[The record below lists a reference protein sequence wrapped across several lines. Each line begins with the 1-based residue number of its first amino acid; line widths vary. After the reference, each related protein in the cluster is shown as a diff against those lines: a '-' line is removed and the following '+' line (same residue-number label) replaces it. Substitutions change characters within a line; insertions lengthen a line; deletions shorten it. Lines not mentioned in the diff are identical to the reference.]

1 MQLVLSLLQQ
11 MSVSL
16 VIAYLFSKSPLL
28 RPLANYSVRLPHKVL
43 IYVIFSCFCILGTYV
58 GLDIDDAIANTRAV
72 GAVLGGLLGGP
83 LVGFLVGLTGG
94 LHRYTLGGFT
104 DLACAIS
111 TTCEGL
117 LGGLVHWRL
126 MRANRVDALFKPRI
140 AFFTTLYAEILQMV
154 IILLVATPFEQALQL
169 VRTIATP
176 MILANSCGAALF
188 ISMIRDQQR
197 MYEKFSR
204 VFSAKALTIANRTVG
219 IMTQGFTRDASQ
231 KIAHIVQEETGVG
244 AVAITDTDKI
254 LAFIGIGEEHHK
266 PGTPITSTITLQA
279 IAQNKV
285 LFADGNRQP
294 YRCSISPSCQL
305 GSVLVIPLQGDK
317 GVIGTIKLYEPK
329 KRLFLKINHTLG
341 EGIANLLSQ
350 QLLSGRLEQQQRLL
364 VQSELKLIQAQ
375 INPHFLFNT
384 LNTISAITR
393 RDPERARQLLLHLSR
408 FFRKNLKRQSDLA
421 TLQEEQEHC
430 QSYLEIELARFGERL
445 TVQNE
450 IPLQLA
456 QLQLPSFT
464 LQPLIENAIKHG
476 ISTLLEQGRI
486 RLYAEET
493 PELVR
498 LCVEDNAGAWQG
510 DLTGGDGLGMNIV
523 DRRLKSAFGDRFGLD
538 VQSEP
543 EQWTRV
549 SFSIPKAPRPL
560 PRRQHDPHPDRR

>member
-28 RPLANYSVRLPHKVL
+28 RPLANYSLRLPHKIL
-43 IYVIFSCFCILGTYV
+43 IYFIFSAFCILGTYV
-58 GLDIDDAIANTRAV
+58 GLDIDDAIANIRAV

-83 LVGFLVGLTGG
+83 LVGFLVGVTGG

-111 TTCEGL
+111 TTSEGL
-117 LGGLVHWRL
+117 LGGIVHWRL
-126 MRANRVDALFKPRI
+126 MRAGKVDALFEPHT
-140 AFFTTLYAEILQMV
+140 AFFTTLYAEVMQMV
-154 IILLVATPFEQALQL
+154 IILLVATPFDKSLLL
-169 VRTIATP
+169 VRTLAIP
-176 MILANSCGAALF
+176 MILANACGAALF

-219 IMTQGFTRDASQ
+219 IMSQGFTPQASS
-231 KIAHIVQEETGVG
+231 KIAHIIQEETRVG

-254 LAFIGIGEEHHK
+254 LAFIGIGEDHHL
-266 PGTPITSTITLQA
+266 PGTPIASAITMKA
-279 IAQNKV
+279 IRQNKV
-285 LFADGNRQP
+285 LFVDGNSQP
-294 YRCSISPSCQL
+294 YRCRLSSICQL

-350 QLLSGRLEQQQRLL
+350 QLLAGRLEQQQRLL

-393 RDPERARQLLLHLSR
+393 RDPGKARDLLLHLSL
-408 FFRKNLKRQSDLA
+408 FFRKNLKRQNGLA

-430 QSYLEIELARFGERL
+430 QSYLEIELARFGDRL
-445 TVQNE
+445 TVLNE
-450 IPLQLA
+450 IPRHLA
-456 QLQLPSFT
+456 SLRLPSFT

-476 ISTLLEQGRI
+476 ISTLLERGHI
-486 RLYAEET
+486 RLYTEEHLASVT
-493 PELVR
+493 IH
-498 LCVEDNAGAWQG
+498 VEDNAGAWQARPA
-510 DLTGGDGLGMNIV
+510 GDGLGMTIV
-523 DRRLKSAFGDRFGLD
+523 DRRLKSAFGEHYG
-538 VQSEP
+538 VTINCEP
-543 EQWTRV
+543 ERWTRV
-549 SFSIPKAPRPL
+549 SFTIPKEQP
-560 PRRQHDPHPDRR
+560 

>member
-126 MRANRVDALFKPRI
+126 MRAGRVNDLFAPRV
-140 AFFTTLYAEILQMV
+140 AFFTTFVAEIMQMV
-154 IILLVATPFEQALQL
+154 IILLVATPFDKSLLL

-219 IMTQGFTRDASQ
+219 IMSQGFTPEASG

-254 LAFIGIGEEHHK
+254 LAFIGTGEDHHK
-266 PGTPITSTITLQA
+266 PGTPITSAITLQA

-285 LFADGNRQP
+285 LFADGNSQP
-294 YRCSISPSCQL
+294 YRCSISPQCQL
-305 GSVLVIPLQGDK
+305 GSVLVIPLQGDE

-350 QLLSGRLEQQQRLL
+350 QLLAGRLEQQQRLL
-364 VQSELKLIQAQ
+364 VQSELKLVQAQ

-393 RDPERARQLLLHLSR
+393 RDPGRARELLLHLSR
-408 FFRKNLKRQSDLA
+408 FFRNNLKRQSGLT
-421 TLQEEQEHC
+421 TLREEQEHC
-430 QSYLEIELARFGERL
+430 LSYLEIEQARFGERL
-445 TVQNE
+445 TVINE
-450 IPLQLA
+450 IPPHLA
-456 QLQLPSFT
+456 EVQLPSFT

-476 ISTLLEQGRI
+476 ICSLLGEGRL
-486 RLYAEET
+486 RLFARET
-493 PELVR
+493 PEAITLS
-498 LCVEDNAGAWQG
+498 VEDNAGAWQPSG
-510 DLTGGDGLGMNIV
+510 QGDGLGMSLV
-523 DRRLKSAFGDRFGLD
+523 DKRLKSAFGERYGID
-538 VQSEP
+538 VQWEP

-549 SFSIPKAPRPL
+549 SLTL
-560 PRRQHDPHPDRR
+560 PRQPRTTAKEMT

>member
-28 RPLANYSVRLPHKVL
+28 RPLANYSVRLPHKIL
-43 IYVIFSCFCILGTYV
+43 IYIIFSSFCILGTYV

-126 MRANRVDALFKPRI
+126 MRTNRVDALFNPRI

-154 IILLVATPFEQALQL
+154 IILLVATPFDKSLLL

-204 VFSAKALTIANRTVG
+204 VFSAKALNIANRTVG
-219 IMTQGFTRDASQ
+219 IMSQGFTPEASN
-231 KIAHIVQEETGVG
+231 KIARIIQEETGVG
-244 AVAITDTDKI
+244 AVAITDTEQI
-254 LAFIGIGEEHHK
+254 LAFIGTGEDHHL
-266 PGTPITSTITLQA
+266 PGTPIASAITMQA

-285 LFADGNRQP
+285 LFADGNSQP
-294 YRCSISPSCQL
+294 YRCSLSSACQL

-350 QLLSGRLEQQQRLL
+350 QLLAGRLEQHQRLL

-393 RDPERARQLLLHLSR
+393 RDPDKARDLLLHLSL
-408 FFRKNLKRQSDLA
+408 FFRKNLKRQSGLA

-430 QSYLEIELARFGERL
+430 QSYLEIELARFGDRL
-445 TVQNE
+445 TVINE
-450 IPLQLA
+450 IPPHLA
-456 QLQLPSFT
+456 TLRLPSFT

-486 RLYAEET
+486 RLWTDEHPT
-493 PELVR
+493 SVTIH
-498 LCVEDNAGAWQG
+498 VEDNAGTWQAHPA
-510 DLTGGDGLGMNIV
+510 GDGLGMTIV
-523 DRRLKSAFGDRFGLD
+523 DRRLKSAFGERYG
-538 VQSEP
+538 VTIACEP

-549 SFSIPKAPRPL
+549 SFTIPKEQP
-560 PRRQHDPHPDRR
+560 

>member
-126 MRANRVDALFKPRI
+126 MRAGRVNDLFAPRV
-140 AFFTTLYAEILQMV
+140 AFFTTFVAEIMQMV
-154 IILLVATPFEQALQL
+154 IILLVATPFDKSLLL

-219 IMTQGFTRDASQ
+219 IMSQGFTPEASG

-254 LAFIGIGEEHHK
+254 LAFIGTGEDHHK
-266 PGTPITSTITLQA
+266 PGTPITSAITLQA

-285 LFADGNRQP
+285 LFADGNSQP
-294 YRCSISPSCQL
+294 YRCSISPQCQL
-305 GSVLVIPLQGDK
+305 GSVLVIPLQGDE

-350 QLLSGRLEQQQRLL
+350 QLLAGRLEQQQRLL
-364 VQSELKLIQAQ
+364 VQSELKLVQAQ

-393 RDPERARQLLLHLSR
+393 RDPGRARELLLHLSR
-408 FFRKNLKRQSDLA
+408 FFRNNLKRQSGLT
-421 TLQEEQEHC
+421 TLREEQEHC
-430 QSYLEIELARFGERL
+430 LSYLEIEQARFGERL
-445 TVQNE
+445 TVINE
-450 IPLQLA
+450 IPPHLA
-456 QLQLPSFT
+456 EVQLPSFT

-476 ISTLLEQGRI
+476 ICSLLGEGRL
-486 RLYAEET
+486 RLFARET
-493 PELVR
+493 PEAIT
-498 LCVEDNAGAWQG
+498 LCVEDNAGAWQPSG
-510 DLTGGDGLGMNIV
+510 QGDGLGMSLV
-523 DRRLKSAFGDRFGLD
+523 DKRLKSAFGERYGIA
-538 VQSEP
+538 VQWEP

-549 SFSIPKAPRPL
+549 SLTL
-560 PRRQHDPHPDRR
+560 PRQPRTTAKEMT

>member
-83 LVGFLVGLTGG
+83 LVGCLVGLTGG

-126 MRANRVDALFKPRI
+126 MRAGRVNDLFAPRV
-140 AFFTTLYAEILQMV
+140 AFFTTFVAEIMQMV
-154 IILLVATPFEQALQL
+154 IILLVATPFDKSLLL

-219 IMTQGFTRDASQ
+219 IMSQGFTPEASG

-254 LAFIGIGEEHHK
+254 LAFIGTGEDHHK
-266 PGTPITSTITLQA
+266 PGTPITSAITLQA

-285 LFADGNRQP
+285 LFADGNSQP
-294 YRCSISPSCQL
+294 YRCSISPQCQL
-305 GSVLVIPLQGDK
+305 GSVLVIPLQGDE

-350 QLLSGRLEQQQRLL
+350 QLLAGRLEQQQRLL
-364 VQSELKLIQAQ
+364 VQSELKLAQAQ

-393 RDPERARQLLLHLSR
+393 RDPGRARELLLHLSR
-408 FFRKNLKRQSDLA
+408 FFRNNLKRQSGLT
-421 TLQEEQEHC
+421 TLREEQEHC
-430 QSYLEIELARFGERL
+430 LSYLEIEQARFGERL
-445 TVQNE
+445 TVINE
-450 IPLQLA
+450 IPPHLA
-456 QLQLPSFT
+456 EVQLPSFT

-476 ISTLLEQGRI
+476 ICSLLGEGRL
-486 RLYAEET
+486 RLFARET
-493 PELVR
+493 PEAIT
-498 LCVEDNAGAWQG
+498 LCVEDNAGAWQPSG
-510 DLTGGDGLGMNIV
+510 QGDGLGMSLV
-523 DRRLKSAFGDRFGLD
+523 DKRLKSAFGERYGID
-538 VQSEP
+538 VQWEP

-549 SFSIPKAPRPL
+549 SLTL
-560 PRRQHDPHPDRR
+560 PRQPRTTAKEMT

>member
-28 RPLANYSVRLPHKVL
+28 RPLANYSVRVPHKVL
-43 IYVIFSCFCILGTYV
+43 IYIIFSSFCILGTYV

-117 LGGLVHWRL
+117 LGGIVHWRL
-126 MRANRVDALFKPRI
+126 MRAGKMDSLFEPRI

-154 IILLVATPFEQALQL
+154 IILLVATPFDKSLLL

-188 ISMIRDQQR
+188 ISMIRDQQQ

-204 VFSAKALTIANRTVG
+204 VFSAKALNIANRTVG
-219 IMTQGFTRDASQ
+219 IMSQGFTPEASN
-231 KIAHIVQEETGVG
+231 KIARIIQEETGVG

-254 LAFIGIGEEHHK
+254 LAFIGTGEDHHL
-266 PGTPITSTITLQA
+266 PGTPITSAITMRA
-279 IAQNKV
+279 IERNKV
-285 LFADGNRQP
+285 LFADGNAQP
-294 YRCSISPSCQL
+294 YRCSLSPQCQL

-350 QLLSGRLEQQQRLL
+350 QLLAGRLEQQQRLL

-393 RDPERARQLLLHLSR
+393 QDPGKARDLLLHLSR
-408 FFRKNLKRQSDLA
+408 FFRKNLKRQSGLT

-430 QSYLEIELARFGERL
+430 RSYLEIEMARFGDRL
-445 TVQNE
+445 TVQND
-450 IPLQLA
+450 IPAHLA
-456 QLQLPSFT
+456 TLQLPSFT

-476 ISTLLEQGRI
+476 ISTLLDKGCLH
-486 RLYAEET
+486 LYTEET
-493 PELVR
+493 QETVTIH
-498 LCVEDNAGAWQG
+498 VEDNAGAWQPRPA
-510 DLTGGDGLGMNIV
+510 GDGLGMTIV
-523 DRRLKSAFGDRFGLD
+523 DRRLKSAFGERYG
-538 VQSEP
+538 VTVSCEP

-549 SFSIPKAPRPL
+549 SVTLPKEQP
-560 PRRQHDPHPDRR
+560 

>member
-126 MRANRVDALFKPRI
+126 MRAGRVNDLFAPRV
-140 AFFTTLYAEILQMV
+140 AFFTTFVAEIMQMV
-154 IILLVATPFEQALQL
+154 IILLVATPFDKSLLL

-219 IMTQGFTRDASQ
+219 IMTQGFTPEASR

-254 LAFIGIGEEHHK
+254 LAFIGTGEDHHK
-266 PGTPITSTITLQA
+266 PGTPITSAITLQA

-285 LFADGNRQP
+285 LFADGNSQP
-294 YRCSISPSCQL
+294 YRCSISPQCQL
-305 GSVLVIPLQGDK
+305 GSVLVIPLQGDE

-350 QLLSGRLEQQQRLL
+350 QLLAGRLEQQQRLL
-364 VQSELKLIQAQ
+364 VQSELKLVQAQ

-393 RDPERARQLLLHLSR
+393 RDPGRARELLLHLSR
-408 FFRKNLKRQSDLA
+408 FFRNNLKRQSGLT
-421 TLQEEQEHC
+421 TLREEQEHC
-430 QSYLEIELARFGERL
+430 LSYLEIEQARFGERL
-445 TVQNE
+445 TVINE
-450 IPLQLA
+450 IPPHLA
-456 QLQLPSFT
+456 EVQLPSFT

-476 ISTLLEQGRI
+476 ICSLLGEGRL
-486 RLYAEET
+486 RLFARET
-493 PELVR
+493 PEAIT
-498 LCVEDNAGAWQG
+498 LCVEDNAGAWQPSG
-510 DLTGGDGLGMNIV
+510 QGDGLGMSLV
-523 DRRLKSAFGDRFGLD
+523 DKRLKSAFGERYGID
-538 VQSEP
+538 VQWEP

-549 SFSIPKAPRPL
+549 SLTL
-560 PRRQHDPHPDRR
+560 PRQPRTTAKEMT

>member
-28 RPLANYSVRLPHKVL
+28 RPLANYSVRLPHKIL
-43 IYVIFSCFCILGTYV
+43 IYIIFSSFCILGTYV

-117 LGGLVHWRL
+117 LGGIVHWRL
-126 MRANRVDALFKPRI
+126 MRAGRTDALFQPRI
-140 AFFTTLYAEILQMV
+140 AFFTTLYAEIMQMV
-154 IILLVATPFEQALQL
+154 IILLVATPFDKSLLL

-204 VFSAKALTIANRTVG
+204 VFSAKALNIANRTVG
-219 IMTQGFTRDASQ
+219 IMSQGFTPEASN
-231 KIAHIVQEETGVG
+231 KIARIIQEETGVG
-244 AVAITDTDKI
+244 AVAITDTEQI
-254 LAFIGIGEEHHK
+254 LAFIGTGEDHHL
-266 PGTPITSTITLQA
+266 PGTPIASAITMQA
-279 IAQNKV
+279 IAQNQV
-285 LFADGNRQP
+285 LFADGNSQP
-294 YRCSISPSCQL
+294 YRCSLSPACQL

-350 QLLSGRLEQQQRLL
+350 QLLAGRLEQHQRLL

-393 RDPERARQLLLHLSR
+393 RDPDKARDLLLHLSL
-408 FFRKNLKRQSDLA
+408 FFRKNLKRQSGLA
-421 TLQEEQEHC
+421 TLLEEQEHC
-430 QSYLEIELARFGERL
+430 QSYLEIELARFGDRL
-445 TVQNE
+445 TVINE
-450 IPLQLA
+450 IPPHLA
-456 QLQLPSFT
+456 TLRLPSFT

-486 RLYAEET
+486 RLWTEEHPT
-493 PELVR
+493 CVTIH
-498 LCVEDNAGAWQG
+498 VEDNAGTWQAHPA
-510 DLTGGDGLGMNIV
+510 GDGLGMTIV
-523 DRRLKSAFGDRFGLD
+523 DRRLKSAFGERYG
-538 VQSEP
+538 VTIACEP

-549 SFSIPKAPRPL
+549 SFTIPKEQP
-560 PRRQHDPHPDRR
+560 

>member
-126 MRANRVDALFKPRI
+126 MRAGRVNDLFAPRV
-140 AFFTTLYAEILQMV
+140 AFFTTFVAEIMQMV
-154 IILLVATPFEQALQL
+154 IILLVATPFDKSLLL

-219 IMTQGFTRDASQ
+219 IMSQGFTPEASG

-254 LAFIGIGEEHHK
+254 LAFIGTGEDHHK
-266 PGTPITSTITLQA
+266 PGTPITSAITLQA

-285 LFADGNRQP
+285 LFADGNSQP
-294 YRCSISPSCQL
+294 YRCSISPQCQL
-305 GSVLVIPLQGDK
+305 GSVLVIPLQGDE

-329 KRLFLKINHTLG
+329 KRLFLKINHPLG

-350 QLLSGRLEQQQRLL
+350 QLLAGRLEQQQRLL
-364 VQSELKLIQAQ
+364 VQSELKLVQAQ

-393 RDPERARQLLLHLSR
+393 RDPGRARELLLHLSR
-408 FFRKNLKRQSDLA
+408 FFRNNLKRQSGLT
-421 TLQEEQEHC
+421 TLREEQEHC
-430 QSYLEIELARFGERL
+430 LSYLEIEQARFGERL
-445 TVQNE
+445 TVINE
-450 IPLQLA
+450 IPPHLA
-456 QLQLPSFT
+456 EVQLPSFT

-476 ISTLLEQGRI
+476 ICSLLGEGRL
-486 RLYAEET
+486 RLFARET
-493 PELVR
+493 PEAIT
-498 LCVEDNAGAWQG
+498 LCVEDNAGAWQPSG
-510 DLTGGDGLGMNIV
+510 QGDGLGMSLV
-523 DRRLKSAFGDRFGLD
+523 DKRLKSAFGERYGID
-538 VQSEP
+538 VQWEP

-549 SFSIPKAPRPL
+549 SLTL
-560 PRRQHDPHPDRR
+560 PRQPRTTAKEMT

>member
-43 IYVIFSCFCILGTYV
+43 IYIIFSSFCILGTYV

-117 LGGLVHWRL
+117 LGGIVHWRL
-126 MRANRVDALFKPRI
+126 MRAGKMDALFEPRI

-154 IILLVATPFEQALQL
+154 IILLVATPFDKSLLL

-188 ISMIRDQQR
+188 ISMIRDQQQ

-204 VFSAKALTIANRTVG
+204 VFSAKALNIANRTVG
-219 IMTQGFTRDASQ
+219 IMSQGFTPEASH
-231 KIAHIVQEETGVG
+231 KIARIIQEETGVG

-254 LAFIGIGEEHHK
+254 LAFIGTGEDHHL
-266 PGTPITSTITLQA
+266 PGTPITSAITMRA
-279 IAQNKV
+279 IERNKV
-285 LFADGNRQP
+285 LFADGNAQP
-294 YRCSISPSCQL
+294 YRCSLSPQCQL

-350 QLLSGRLEQQQRLL
+350 QLLAGRLEQQQRLL

-393 RDPERARQLLLHLSR
+393 QDPGKARDLLLHLSR
-408 FFRKNLKRQSDLA
+408 FFRKNLKRQSGLT

-430 QSYLEIELARFGERL
+430 RAYLEIELARFGDRL
-445 TVQNE
+445 TVQND
-450 IPLQLA
+450 IPAHLA
-456 QLQLPSFT
+456 TLQLPSFT

-476 ISTLLEQGRI
+476 ISTLLDKGCLH
-486 RLYAEET
+486 LYTAETQET
-493 PELVR
+493 VTIH
-498 LCVEDNAGAWQG
+498 VEDNAGAWQPRPA
-510 DLTGGDGLGMNIV
+510 GDGLGMTIV
-523 DRRLKSAFGDRFGLD
+523 DRRLKSAFGERYG
-538 VQSEP
+538 VTVSCEP
-543 EQWTRV
+543 EQWTRISV
-549 SFSIPKAPRPL
+549 TLPKEQP
-560 PRRQHDPHPDRR
+560 

>member
-28 RPLANYSVRLPHKVL
+28 RPLANYSVRLPHKIL

-126 MRANRVDALFKPRI
+126 MRTNRVDALFNPRI

-154 IILLVATPFEQALQL
+154 IILLVATPSEQALQL

-204 VFSAKALTIANRTVG
+204 VFSAKALTIANRTLG
-219 IMTQGFTRDASQ
+219 IMTQGFTPEASR

-254 LAFIGIGEEHHK
+254 LAFIGIGEDHHK
-266 PGTPITSTITLQA
+266 PGTPITSAITLQA

-285 LFADGNRQP
+285 LFADGNRRP
-294 YRCSISPSCQL
+294 YRCSISPQCQL
-305 GSVLVIPLQGDK
+305 GSVLVIPLQGDQ

-364 VQSELKLIQAQ
+364 VQSELKLVQAQ

-393 RDPERARQLLLHLSR
+393 RDPERARQLLLHLSL
-408 FFRKNLKRQSDLA
+408 FFRKNLKRQSGLT
-421 TLQEEQEHC
+421 TLREEQEHC
-430 QSYLEIELARFGERL
+430 QSYLEIEQARFGERL
-445 TVQNE
+445 TVINE
-450 IPLQLA
+450 IPPHLA
-456 QLQLPSFT
+456 DMQLPSFT

-476 ISTLLEQGRI
+476 ICSLLEQGRI
-486 RLYAEET
+486 RLFAEEG
-493 PELVR
+493 PEGVT
-498 LCVEDNAGAWQG
+498 LCVEDNAGAWQPG
-510 DLTGGDGLGMNIV
+510 PQGDGLGMSIV
-523 DRRLKSAFGDRFGLD
+523 DRRLKSAFGERFGIQ
-538 VQSEP
+538 VQCEP

-549 SFSIPKAPRPL
+549 SFTL
-560 PRRQHDPHPDRR
+560 PRQPDSPSKEIT

>member
-28 RPLANYSVRLPHKVL
+28 RPLANYSVRLPHKIL
-43 IYVIFSCFCILGTYV
+43 IYIIFSSFCILGTYV

-117 LGGLVHWRL
+117 LGGIVHWRL
-126 MRANRVDALFKPRI
+126 MRSGRTDALFEPRI
-140 AFFTTLYAEILQMV
+140 AFFTTLYAEIMQMV
-154 IILLVATPFEQALQL
+154 IILLVATPFDKSLLL

-204 VFSAKALTIANRTVG
+204 VFSAKALNIANRTVG
-219 IMTQGFTRDASQ
+219 IMSQGFTPEASN
-231 KIAHIVQEETGVG
+231 KIARIIQEETGVG
-244 AVAITDTDKI
+244 AVAITDTEQI
-254 LAFIGIGEEHHK
+254 LAFIGTGEDHHL
-266 PGTPITSTITLQA
+266 PGTPIASAITMQA

-285 LFADGNRQP
+285 LFADGNSQP
-294 YRCSISPSCQL
+294 YRCSLSSACQL

-350 QLLSGRLEQQQRLL
+350 QLLAGRLEQHQRLL

-393 RDPERARQLLLHLSR
+393 RDPDKARDLLLHLSL
-408 FFRKNLKRQSDLA
+408 FFRKNLKRQSGLA

-430 QSYLEIELARFGERL
+430 QSYLEIELARFGDRL
-445 TVQNE
+445 TVINE
-450 IPLQLA
+450 IPPHLA
-456 QLQLPSFT
+456 TLRLPSFT

-476 ISTLLEQGRI
+476 ISPLLEQGRI
-486 RLYAEET
+486 RLWTDEHPT
-493 PELVR
+493 SVTIH
-498 LCVEDNAGAWQG
+498 VEDNAGTWQAHPA
-510 DLTGGDGLGMNIV
+510 GDGLGMTIV
-523 DRRLKSAFGDRFGLD
+523 DRRLKSAFGERYG
-538 VQSEP
+538 VTIACEP

-549 SFSIPKAPRPL
+549 SFTIPKEQP
-560 PRRQHDPHPDRR
+560 

>member
-126 MRANRVDALFKPRI
+126 MRAGRVNDLFAPRV
-140 AFFTTLYAEILQMV
+140 AFFTTFVAEIMQMV
-154 IILLVATPFEQALQL
+154 IILLVATPFDKSLLL

-219 IMTQGFTRDASQ
+219 IMSQGFTPEASG

-254 LAFIGIGEEHHK
+254 LAFIGTGEDHHK
-266 PGTPITSTITLQA
+266 PGTPITSAITLQA

-285 LFADGNRQP
+285 LFADGNRHP
-294 YRCSISPSCQL
+294 YRCSISPQCQL
-305 GSVLVIPLQGDK
+305 GSVLVIPLQGDR

-350 QLLSGRLEQQQRLL
+350 QLLAGRLEQQQRLL
-364 VQSELKLIQAQ
+364 VQSELKLVQAQ

-393 RDPERARQLLLHLSR
+393 RDPGRARELLLHLSR
-408 FFRKNLKRQSDLA
+408 FFRNNLKRQSGLT
-421 TLQEEQEHC
+421 TLREEQEHC
-430 QSYLEIELARFGERL
+430 LSYLEIEQARFGERL
-445 TVQNE
+445 TVINE
-450 IPLQLA
+450 IPPHLA
-456 QLQLPSFT
+456 EVQLPSFT

-476 ISTLLEQGRI
+476 ICSLLGEGRL
-486 RLYAEET
+486 RLFARET
-493 PELVR
+493 PEAIT
-498 LCVEDNAGAWQG
+498 LCVEDNAGAWQPSG
-510 DLTGGDGLGMNIV
+510 QGDGLGMSLV
-523 DRRLKSAFGDRFGLD
+523 DKRLKSAFGERYGID
-538 VQSEP
+538 VQWEP

-549 SFSIPKAPRPL
+549 SLTL
-560 PRRQHDPHPDRR
+560 PRQPRTTAKEMT

>member
-28 RPLANYSVRLPHKVL
+28 RPLANYSVRLPHKIL
-43 IYVIFSCFCILGTYV
+43 LYVIFSCFCILGTYV

-126 MRANRVDALFKPRI
+126 MRTNRVDALFNPRI

-154 IILLVATPFEQALQL
+154 IILLVATPSEQALQL

-204 VFSAKALTIANRTVG
+204 VFSAKALTIANRTLG
-219 IMTQGFTRDASQ
+219 IMTQGFTPEASR

-254 LAFIGIGEEHHK
+254 LAFIGTGEDHHK
-266 PGTPITSTITLQA
+266 PGTPITSAITLQA

-285 LFADGNRQP
+285 LFADGNSRP
-294 YRCSISPSCQL
+294 YRCSISPQCQL
-305 GSVLVIPLQGDK
+305 GSVLVIPLQGDQ

-364 VQSELKLIQAQ
+364 VQSELKLVQAQ

-393 RDPERARQLLLHLSR
+393 RDPERARQLLLHLSL
-408 FFRKNLKRQSDLA
+408 FFRKNLKRQSGLT
-421 TLQEEQEHC
+421 TLREEQEHC
-430 QSYLEIELARFGERL
+430 QSYLEIEQARFGERL
-445 TVQNE
+445 TVINE
-450 IPLQLA
+450 IPPHLA
-456 QLQLPSFT
+456 DMQLPSFT

-476 ISTLLEQGRI
+476 ICSLLEQGRI
-486 RLYAEET
+486 RLFAEEG
-493 PELVR
+493 PEGVT
-498 LCVEDNAGAWQG
+498 LCVEDNAGAWQPG
-510 DLTGGDGLGMNIV
+510 PQGDGLGMSIV
-523 DRRLKSAFGDRFGLD
+523 DRRLKSAFGERFGIQ
-538 VQSEP
+538 VQCEP

-549 SFSIPKAPRPL
+549 SFTL
-560 PRRQHDPHPDRR
+560 PRQPDSPSKEMT

>member
-83 LVGFLVGLTGG
+83 LVGCLVGLTGG

-126 MRANRVDALFKPRI
+126 MRAGRVNDLFAPRI
-140 AFFTTLYAEILQMV
+140 AFFTTFVAEIMQMV
-154 IILLVATPFEQALQL
+154 IILLVATPFDKSLLL

-219 IMTQGFTRDASQ
+219 IMSQGFTPEASG

-254 LAFIGIGEEHHK
+254 LAFIGTGEDHHK
-266 PGTPITSTITLQA
+266 PGTPITSAITLQA

-285 LFADGNRQP
+285 LFADGNSQP
-294 YRCSISPSCQL
+294 YRCSISPQCQL
-305 GSVLVIPLQGDK
+305 GSVLVIPLQGDE

-350 QLLSGRLEQQQRLL
+350 QLLAGRLEQQQRLL
-364 VQSELKLIQAQ
+364 VQSELKLVQAQ

-393 RDPERARQLLLHLSR
+393 RDPGRARELLLHLSR
-408 FFRKNLKRQSDLA
+408 FFRNNLKRQSGLT
-421 TLQEEQEHC
+421 TLREEQEHC
-430 QSYLEIELARFGERL
+430 LSYLEIEQARFGERL
-445 TVQNE
+445 TVINE
-450 IPLQLA
+450 IPPHLA
-456 QLQLPSFT
+456 EVQLPSFT

-476 ISTLLEQGRI
+476 ICSLLGEGRL
-486 RLYAEET
+486 RLFARET
-493 PELVR
+493 PEAIT
-498 LCVEDNAGAWQG
+498 LCVEDNAGAWQPSG
-510 DLTGGDGLGMNIV
+510 QGDGLGMSLV
-523 DRRLKSAFGDRFGLD
+523 DKRLKSAFGERYGID
-538 VQSEP
+538 VQWEP

-549 SFSIPKAPRPL
+549 SLTL
-560 PRRQHDPHPDRR
+560 PRQPRTTAKEMT

>member
-126 MRANRVDALFKPRI
+126 MRAGRVNDLFAPRV
-140 AFFTTLYAEILQMV
+140 AFFTTFVAEIMQMV
-154 IILLVATPFEQALQL
+154 IILLVATPFDKSLLL

-204 VFSAKALTIANRTVG
+204 VFSAKALTITNRTVG
-219 IMTQGFTRDASQ
+219 IMSQGFTPEASG

-254 LAFIGIGEEHHK
+254 LAFIGTGEDHHK
-266 PGTPITSTITLQA
+266 PGTPITSAITLQA

-285 LFADGNRQP
+285 LFADGNSQP
-294 YRCSISPSCQL
+294 YRCSISPQCQL
-305 GSVLVIPLQGDK
+305 GSVLVIPLQGDE

-350 QLLSGRLEQQQRLL
+350 QLLAGRLEQQQRLL
-364 VQSELKLIQAQ
+364 VQSELKLVQAQ

-393 RDPERARQLLLHLSR
+393 RDPGRARELLLHLSR
-408 FFRKNLKRQSDLA
+408 FFRNNLKRQSGLT
-421 TLQEEQEHC
+421 TLREEQEHC
-430 QSYLEIELARFGERL
+430 LSYLEIEQARFGERL
-445 TVQNE
+445 TVINE
-450 IPLQLA
+450 IPPHLA
-456 QLQLPSFT
+456 EVQLPSFT

-476 ISTLLEQGRI
+476 ICSLLGEGRL
-486 RLYAEET
+486 RLFARET
-493 PELVR
+493 PEAIT
-498 LCVEDNAGAWQG
+498 LCVEDNAGAWQPSG
-510 DLTGGDGLGMNIV
+510 QGDGLGMSLV
-523 DRRLKSAFGDRFGLD
+523 DKRLKSAFGERYGID
-538 VQSEP
+538 VQWEP

-549 SFSIPKAPRPL
+549 SLTL
-560 PRRQHDPHPDRR
+560 PRQPRTTAKEMT

>member
-126 MRANRVDALFKPRI
+126 MRAGRVNDLFAPRV
-140 AFFTTLYAEILQMV
+140 AFFTTFVAEIMQMV
-154 IILLVATPFEQALQL
+154 IILLVATPFDKSLLL

-219 IMTQGFTRDASQ
+219 IMSQGFTPEASG

-254 LAFIGIGEEHHK
+254 LAFMGTGEDHHK
-266 PGTPITSTITLQA
+266 PGTPITSAITLQA

-285 LFADGNRQP
+285 LFADGNSQP
-294 YRCSISPSCQL
+294 YRCSISPQCQL
-305 GSVLVIPLQGDK
+305 GSVLVIPLQGDE

-350 QLLSGRLEQQQRLL
+350 QLLAGRLEQQQRLL
-364 VQSELKLIQAQ
+364 VQSELKLVQAQ

-393 RDPERARQLLLHLSR
+393 RDPGRARELLLHLSR
-408 FFRKNLKRQSDLA
+408 FFRNNLKRQSGLT
-421 TLQEEQEHC
+421 TLREEQEHC
-430 QSYLEIELARFGERL
+430 LSYLEIEQARFGERL
-445 TVQNE
+445 TVINE
-450 IPLQLA
+450 IPLHLA
-456 QLQLPSFT
+456 EVQLPSFT

-476 ISTLLEQGRI
+476 ICSLLGEGRL
-486 RLYAEET
+486 RLFARET
-493 PELVR
+493 PEAIT
-498 LCVEDNAGAWQG
+498 LCVEDNAGAWQPSG
-510 DLTGGDGLGMNIV
+510 QGDGLGMSLV
-523 DRRLKSAFGDRFGLD
+523 DKRLKSAFGERYGID
-538 VQSEP
+538 VQWEP

-549 SFSIPKAPRPL
+549 SLTL
-560 PRRQHDPHPDRR
+560 PRQPRTTAKEMT

>member
-16 VIAYLFSKSPLL
+16 VISYLFSKSPLL

-126 MRANRVDALFKPRI
+126 MRAGRVNDLFAPRV
-140 AFFTTLYAEILQMV
+140 AFFTTFVAEIMQMV
-154 IILLVATPFEQALQL
+154 IILLVATPFDKSLLL

-219 IMTQGFTRDASQ
+219 IMSQGFTPEASG

-254 LAFIGIGEEHHK
+254 LAFIGTGEDHHK
-266 PGTPITSTITLQA
+266 PGTPITSAITLQA

-285 LFADGNRQP
+285 LFADGNSQP
-294 YRCSISPSCQL
+294 YRCSISPQCQL
-305 GSVLVIPLQGDK
+305 GSVLVIPLQGDE

-350 QLLSGRLEQQQRLL
+350 QLLAGRLEQQQRLL
-364 VQSELKLIQAQ
+364 VQSELKLVQAQ

-393 RDPERARQLLLHLSR
+393 RDPGRARELLLHLSR
-408 FFRKNLKRQSDLA
+408 FFRNNLKRQSGLT
-421 TLQEEQEHC
+421 TLREEQEHC
-430 QSYLEIELARFGERL
+430 LSYLEIEQARFGERL
-445 TVQNE
+445 TVINE
-450 IPLQLA
+450 IPPHLA
-456 QLQLPSFT
+456 EVQLPSFT

-476 ISTLLEQGRI
+476 ICSLLGEGRL
-486 RLYAEET
+486 RLFARET
-493 PELVR
+493 PEAIT
-498 LCVEDNAGAWQG
+498 LCVEDNAGAWQPSG
-510 DLTGGDGLGMNIV
+510 QGDGLGMSLV
-523 DRRLKSAFGDRFGLD
+523 DKRLKSAFGERYGID
-538 VQSEP
+538 VQWEP

-549 SFSIPKAPRPL
+549 SLTL
-560 PRRQHDPHPDRR
+560 PRQPRTTAKEMT

>member
-28 RPLANYSVRLPHKVL
+28 RPLANYSVRLPHKIL
-43 IYVIFSCFCILGTYV
+43 IYVIFSSFCILGTYV

-104 DLACAIS
+104 DLACTIS

-126 MRANRVDALFKPRI
+126 MRANRVEDLFKPRI
-140 AFFTTLYAEILQMV
+140 AFFTTLYAEMLQMI
-154 IILLVATPFEQALQL
+154 IILLVATPFDKSLLL

-188 ISMIRDQQR
+188 ISMIRDQQQ

-219 IMTQGFTRDASQ
+219 IMTQGFTVEASQ

-254 LAFIGIGEEHHK
+254 LAFIGIGEDHHK
-266 PGTPITSTITLQA
+266 PGTPITSAITQQA
-279 IAQNKV
+279 IAQNRV

-294 YRCSISPSCQL
+294 YRCTISPSCQL

-393 RDPERARQLLLHLSR
+393 REPERARQLLLHLSR
-408 FFRKNLKRQSDLA
+408 FFRKNLKRQDGLV
-421 TLQEEQEHC
+421 TLQEELEHC
-430 QSYLEIELARFGERL
+430 QSYLEIEQARFGERL
-445 TVQNE
+445 SVQNE
-450 IPLQLA
+450 IPPHLGELK
-456 QLQLPSFT
+456 LPSFT

-476 ISTLLEQGRI
+476 ICSLLEQGKI
-486 RLYAEET
+486 RLFVEEQ
-493 PELVR
+493 EEKVI
-498 LCVEDNAGAWQG
+498 LCVEDNAGAWQAG
-510 DLTGGDGLGMNIV
+510 AGGDGLGMSIV
-523 DRRLKSAFGDRFGLD
+523 DRRLKSAFGERFGIQ
-538 VQSEP
+538 VACEP

-549 SFSIPKAPRPL
+549 SFTLPKTPECL
-560 PRRQHDPHPDRR
+560 TKEMT

>member
-28 RPLANYSVRLPHKVL
+28 RPLANYSVRLPHKIL
-43 IYVIFSCFCILGTYV
+43 IYIIFSCFCILGTYV

-94 LHRYTLGGFT
+94 VHRYSLGGFT

-126 MRANRVDALFKPRI
+126 MRSGRMNALFEPRI
-140 AFFTTLYAEILQMV
+140 AFFTTLYAEILQMI
-154 IILLVATPFEQALQL
+154 IILLVATPFDQSLLL

-188 ISMIRDQQR
+188 ISMIRDQQQ

-219 IMTQGFTRDASQ
+219 IMSQGFTPEASN
-231 KIAHIVQEETGVG
+231 KIAHIIQEETGVG

-254 LAFIGIGEEHHK
+254 LAFIGTGEDHHK
-266 PGTPITSTITLQA
+266 PGTPITSAITLRA
-279 IAQNKV
+279 IARNKV
-285 LFADGNRQP
+285 LFADGNSQP
-294 YRCSISPSCQL
+294 YRCSISPQCQL
-305 GSVLVIPLQGDK
+305 GSVLVIPLHGDE

-350 QLLSGRLEQQQRLL
+350 QLLTGRLEQQQRLL

-393 RDPERARQLLLHLSR
+393 REPERARQLLLHLSL
-408 FFRKNLKRQSDLA
+408 FFRKNLKRQSGLA
-421 TLQEEQEHC
+421 SLQEEQEHC
-430 QSYLEIELARFGERL
+430 QSYLEIELARFGDRL
-445 TVQNE
+445 TVIND
-450 IPLQLA
+450 IPPHLA
-456 QLQLPSFT
+456 GLTLPSFT

-486 RLYAEET
+486 RLYAEERQESVT
-493 PELVR
+493 I
-498 LCVEDNAGAWQG
+498 CVEDNAGTWQEKPA
-510 DLTGGDGLGMNIV
+510 GDGLGMTIV
-523 DRRLKSAFGDRFGLD
+523 DRRLKSAFGNRYG
-538 VQSEP
+538 VSVSCEP
-543 EQWTRV
+543 ERWTRV
-549 SFSIPKAPRPL
+549 SFTL
-560 PRRQHDPHPDRR
+560 PRGASGC

>member
-43 IYVIFSCFCILGTYV
+43 IYIIFSSFCILGTYA

-117 LGGLVHWRL
+117 LGGIVHWRL
-126 MRANRVDALFKPRI
+126 MRAGKMDALFEPRI

-154 IILLVATPFEQALQL
+154 IILLVAPPFDKSLLL

-188 ISMIRDQQR
+188 ISMIRDQQQ

-204 VFSAKALTIANRTVG
+204 VFSAKALNIANRTVG
-219 IMTQGFTRDASQ
+219 IMSQGFTPEASH
-231 KIAHIVQEETGVG
+231 KIARIIQEETGVG

-254 LAFIGIGEEHHK
+254 LAFIGTGEDHHL
-266 PGTPITSTITLQA
+266 PGTPITSAITMRA
-279 IAQNKV
+279 IERNKV
-285 LFADGNRQP
+285 LFADGNAQP
-294 YRCSISPSCQL
+294 YRCSLSPQCQL

-350 QLLSGRLEQQQRLL
+350 QLLAGRLEQQQRLL

-393 RDPERARQLLLHLSR
+393 QDPGKARDLLLHLSR
-408 FFRKNLKRQSDLA
+408 FFRKNLKRQSGLT

-430 QSYLEIELARFGERL
+430 RSYLEIELARFGDRL
-445 TVQNE
+445 TVQND
-450 IPLQLA
+450 IPAHLA
-456 QLQLPSFT
+456 TLQLPSFT

-476 ISTLLEQGRI
+476 ISTLLEKGCLH
-486 RLYAEET
+486 LYTEEKQET
-493 PELVR
+493 VTIH
-498 LCVEDNAGAWQG
+498 VEDNAGAWQPRPA
-510 DLTGGDGLGMNIV
+510 GDGLGMTIV
-523 DRRLKSAFGDRFGLD
+523 DRRLKSAFGERYG
-538 VQSEP
+538 VTVSCEP
-543 EQWTRV
+543 EQWARV
-549 SFSIPKAPRPL
+549 SVTLPKEQP
-560 PRRQHDPHPDRR
+560 

>member
-43 IYVIFSCFCILGTYV
+43 IYIIFSSFCILGTYV

-117 LGGLVHWRL
+117 LGGIVHWRL
-126 MRANRVDALFKPRI
+126 MRAGKMDALFEPRI

-154 IILLVATPFEQALQL
+154 IILLVATPFDKSLLL

-188 ISMIRDQQR
+188 ISMIRDQQQ

-204 VFSAKALTIANRTVG
+204 VFSAKALNIANRTVG
-219 IMTQGFTRDASQ
+219 IMSQGFTPEASH
-231 KIAHIVQEETGVG
+231 KIARIIQEETGVG

-254 LAFIGIGEEHHK
+254 LAFIGTGEDHHL
-266 PGTPITSTITLQA
+266 PGTPITSAITMRA
-279 IAQNKV
+279 IERNKV
-285 LFADGNRQP
+285 LFADGNAQP
-294 YRCSISPSCQL
+294 YRCSLSPQCQL

-350 QLLSGRLEQQQRLL
+350 QLLAGRLEQQQRLL

-393 RDPERARQLLLHLSR
+393 QDPGKARDLLLHLSR
-408 FFRKNLKRQSDLA
+408 FFRKNLKRQSGLT

-430 QSYLEIELARFGERL
+430 RSYLEIELARFGDRL
-445 TVQNE
+445 TVQND
-450 IPLQLA
+450 IPAHLA
-456 QLQLPSFT
+456 TLQLPSFT

-476 ISTLLEQGRI
+476 ISTLLDKGCLH
-486 RLYAEET
+486 LYTEET
-493 PELVR
+493 QKTVTIH
-498 LCVEDNAGAWQG
+498 VEDNAGAWQPRPA
-510 DLTGGDGLGMNIV
+510 GDGLGMTIV
-523 DRRLKSAFGDRFGLD
+523 DRRLKSAFGERYG
-538 VQSEP
+538 VTVSGEP

-549 SFSIPKAPRPL
+549 SVTLPKEQP
-560 PRRQHDPHPDRR
+560 

>member
-126 MRANRVDALFKPRI
+126 MRAGRVNDLFAPRV
-140 AFFTTLYAEILQMV
+140 AFFTTFVAEIMQMV
-154 IILLVATPFEQALQL
+154 IILLVATPFDKSLLL

-219 IMTQGFTRDASQ
+219 IMSQGFTPEASG

-254 LAFIGIGEEHHK
+254 LAFIGTGEDHHK
-266 PGTPITSTITLQA
+266 PGTPITSAITLQA

-285 LFADGNRQP
+285 QFADGNSQP
-294 YRCSISPSCQL
+294 YRCSISPQCQL
-305 GSVLVIPLQGDK
+305 GSVLVIPLQGDE

-350 QLLSGRLEQQQRLL
+350 QLLAGRLEQQQRLL
-364 VQSELKLIQAQ
+364 VQSELKLVQAQ

-393 RDPERARQLLLHLSR
+393 RDPGRARELLLHLSR
-408 FFRKNLKRQSDLA
+408 FFRNNLKRQSGLT
-421 TLQEEQEHC
+421 TLREEQEHC
-430 QSYLEIELARFGERL
+430 LSYLEIEQARFGERL
-445 TVQNE
+445 TVINE
-450 IPLQLA
+450 IPLHLA
-456 QLQLPSFT
+456 EVQLPSFT

-476 ISTLLEQGRI
+476 ICSLLGEGRL
-486 RLYAEET
+486 RLFARET
-493 PELVR
+493 PEVIT
-498 LCVEDNAGAWQG
+498 LCVEDNAGAWQPSG
-510 DLTGGDGLGMNIV
+510 QGDGLGMSLV
-523 DRRLKSAFGDRFGLD
+523 DKRLKSAFGERYGID
-538 VQSEP
+538 VQWEP

-549 SFSIPKAPRPL
+549 SLTL
-560 PRRQHDPHPDRR
+560 PRQPRTTAKEMT

>member
-43 IYVIFSCFCILGTYV
+43 IYIIFSSFCILGTYV

-117 LGGLVHWRL
+117 LGGIVHWRL
-126 MRANRVDALFKPRI
+126 MRAGKMDALFEPRI

-154 IILLVATPFEQALQL
+154 IILLVATPFDKSLLL

-188 ISMIRDQQR
+188 ISMIRDQQQ

-204 VFSAKALTIANRTVG
+204 VFSAKALNIANRTVG
-219 IMTQGFTRDASQ
+219 IMSQGFTPEASH
-231 KIAHIVQEETGVG
+231 KIARIIQEETGVG

-254 LAFIGIGEEHHK
+254 LAFIGTGEDHHL
-266 PGTPITSTITLQA
+266 PGTPITSAITMRA
-279 IAQNKV
+279 IERNKV
-285 LFADGNRQP
+285 LFADGNAQP
-294 YRCSISPSCQL
+294 YRCSLSPQCQL

-350 QLLSGRLEQQQRLL
+350 QLLAGRLEQQQRLL

-393 RDPERARQLLLHLSR
+393 QNPGKARDLLLHLSR
-408 FFRKNLKRQSDLA
+408 FFRKNLKRQSGLT

-430 QSYLEIELARFGERL
+430 RSYLEIELARFGDRL
-445 TVQNE
+445 TVQND
-450 IPLQLA
+450 IPAHLA
-456 QLQLPSFT
+456 TLQLPSFT

-476 ISTLLEQGRI
+476 ISTLLDKGGLH
-486 RLYAEET
+486 LYTEET
-493 PELVR
+493 QETVTIH
-498 LCVEDNAGAWQG
+498 VEDNAGAWQPRPA
-510 DLTGGDGLGMNIV
+510 GDGLGMTIV
-523 DRRLKSAFGDRFGLD
+523 DRRLKSAFGERYG
-538 VQSEP
+538 VTVSCEP

-549 SFSIPKAPRPL
+549 SVTLPKEQP
-560 PRRQHDPHPDRR
+560 

>member
-83 LVGFLVGLTGG
+83 LVGCLVGLTGG

-126 MRANRVDALFKPRI
+126 MRAGRVNDLFAPRV
-140 AFFTTLYAEILQMV
+140 AFFTTFVAEIMQMV
-154 IILLVATPFEQALQL
+154 IILLVATPFDKSLLL

-219 IMTQGFTRDASQ
+219 IMSQGFTPEASG

-254 LAFIGIGEEHHK
+254 LAFIGTGEDHHK
-266 PGTPITSTITLQA
+266 PGTPITSAITLQA

-285 LFADGNRQP
+285 LFADGNSQP
-294 YRCSISPSCQL
+294 YRCSISPQCQL
-305 GSVLVIPLQGDK
+305 GSVLVIPLQGDE

-350 QLLSGRLEQQQRLL
+350 QLLAGRLEQQQRLL
-364 VQSELKLIQAQ
+364 VQSELKLVQAQ

-393 RDPERARQLLLHLSR
+393 RDPGRARELLLHLSR
-408 FFRKNLKRQSDLA
+408 FFRNNLKRQSGLT
-421 TLQEEQEHC
+421 TLREEQEHC
-430 QSYLEIELARFGERL
+430 LSYLEIEQARFGERL
-445 TVQNE
+445 TVINE
-450 IPLQLA
+450 IPFHLA
-456 QLQLPSFT
+456 EVQLPSFT

-476 ISTLLEQGRI
+476 ICSLLGEGRL
-486 RLYAEET
+486 RLFARET
-493 PELVR
+493 PEAIT
-498 LCVEDNAGAWQG
+498 LCVEDNAGAWQPSG
-510 DLTGGDGLGMNIV
+510 QGDGLGMSLV
-523 DRRLKSAFGDRFGLD
+523 DKRLKSAFGERYGID
-538 VQSEP
+538 VQWEP

-549 SFSIPKAPRPL
+549 SLTL
-560 PRRQHDPHPDRR
+560 PRQPRTTAKEMT

>member
-28 RPLANYSVRLPHKVL
+28 RPLANYSVRLPHKIL

-126 MRANRVDALFKPRI
+126 MRTNRVDALFNPRI

-154 IILLVATPFEQALQL
+154 IILLVATPSEQALQL

-204 VFSAKALTIANRTVG
+204 VFSAKALTIANRTLG
-219 IMTQGFTRDASQ
+219 IMTQGFTPEASR

-254 LAFIGIGEEHHK
+254 LAFIGTGEDHHK
-266 PGTPITSTITLQA
+266 PGTPITSAITLQA

-285 LFADGNRQP
+285 LFADGNSRP
-294 YRCSISPSCQL
+294 YRCSISPHCQL
-305 GSVLVIPLQGDK
+305 GSVLVIPLQGDQ

-364 VQSELKLIQAQ
+364 VQSELKLVQAQ

-393 RDPERARQLLLHLSR
+393 RDPERARQLLLHLSL
-408 FFRKNLKRQSDLA
+408 FFRKNLKRQSGLT
-421 TLQEEQEHC
+421 TLREEQEHC
-430 QSYLEIELARFGERL
+430 QSYLEIEQARFGERL
-445 TVQNE
+445 TVINE
-450 IPLQLA
+450 IPPHLA
-456 QLQLPSFT
+456 DMQLPSFT

-476 ISTLLEQGRI
+476 ICSLLEQGRI
-486 RLYAEET
+486 RLFAEEG
-493 PELVR
+493 PEGVT
-498 LCVEDNAGAWQG
+498 LCVEDNAGAWQPG
-510 DLTGGDGLGMNIV
+510 PQGDGLGMSIV
-523 DRRLKSAFGDRFGLD
+523 DRRLKSAFGERFGIQ
-538 VQSEP
+538 VQCEP

-549 SFSIPKAPRPL
+549 SFTL
-560 PRRQHDPHPDRR
+560 PRQPDSPSKEIT

>member
-43 IYVIFSCFCILGTYV
+43 IYVILSCFCILGTYV

-83 LVGFLVGLTGG
+83 LVGCLVGLTGG

-126 MRANRVDALFKPRI
+126 MRAGRVNDLFAPRV
-140 AFFTTLYAEILQMV
+140 AFFTTFVAEIMQMV
-154 IILLVATPFEQALQL
+154 IILLVATPFDKSLLL

-219 IMTQGFTRDASQ
+219 IMSQGFTPEASG

-254 LAFIGIGEEHHK
+254 LAFIGTGEDHHK
-266 PGTPITSTITLQA
+266 PGTPITSAITLQA

-285 LFADGNRQP
+285 LFADGNSQP
-294 YRCSISPSCQL
+294 YRCSISPQCQL
-305 GSVLVIPLQGDK
+305 GSVLVIPLQGDE

-329 KRLFLKINHTLG
+329 KRLFLKINPTLG

-350 QLLSGRLEQQQRLL
+350 QLLAGRLEQQQRLL
-364 VQSELKLIQAQ
+364 VQSELKLVQAQ

-393 RDPERARQLLLHLSR
+393 RDPGRARELLLHLSR
-408 FFRKNLKRQSDLA
+408 FFRNNLKRQSGLT
-421 TLQEEQEHC
+421 TLREEQEHC
-430 QSYLEIELARFGERL
+430 LSYLEIEQARFGERL
-445 TVQNE
+445 TVINE
-450 IPLQLA
+450 IPPHLA
-456 QLQLPSFT
+456 EVQLPSFT

-476 ISTLLEQGRI
+476 ICSLLGEGRL
-486 RLYAEET
+486 RLFARET
-493 PELVR
+493 PEAIT
-498 LCVEDNAGAWQG
+498 LCVEDNAGAWQPSG
-510 DLTGGDGLGMNIV
+510 QGDGLGMSLV
-523 DRRLKSAFGDRFGLD
+523 DKRLKSAFGERYGID
-538 VQSEP
+538 VQWEP

-549 SFSIPKAPRPL
+549 SLTL
-560 PRRQHDPHPDRR
+560 PRQPRTTAKEMT

>member
-83 LVGFLVGLTGG
+83 LVGCLVGLTGG

-126 MRANRVDALFKPRI
+126 MRAGRVNDLFAPRV
-140 AFFTTLYAEILQMV
+140 AFFTTFVAEIMQMV
-154 IILLVATPFEQALQL
+154 IILLVATPFDKSLLL

-219 IMTQGFTRDASQ
+219 IMSQGFTPEASG

-254 LAFIGIGEEHHK
+254 LAFIGTGEDHHK
-266 PGTPITSTITLQA
+266 PGTPITSAITLQA

-285 LFADGNRQP
+285 LFADGNSQP
-294 YRCSISPSCQL
+294 YRCSISPQCQL
-305 GSVLVIPLQGDK
+305 GSVLVIPLQGDE

-350 QLLSGRLEQQQRLL
+350 QLLAGRLEQQQRLL
-364 VQSELKLIQAQ
+364 VQSELKLVQAQ

-393 RDPERARQLLLHLSR
+393 RDPGRARELLLHLSR
-408 FFRKNLKRQSDLA
+408 FFRNNLKRQSGLT
-421 TLQEEQEHC
+421 TLREEQEHC
-430 QSYLEIELARFGERL
+430 LSYLEIEQARFGERL
-445 TVQNE
+445 TVINE
-450 IPLQLA
+450 IPPHLA
-456 QLQLPSFT
+456 EVQLPSFT

-476 ISTLLEQGRI
+476 ICSLLGEGRL
-486 RLYAEET
+486 RLFARET
-493 PELVR
+493 PEAIT
-498 LCVEDNAGAWQG
+498 LCVEDNAGAWQPFG
-510 DLTGGDGLGMNIV
+510 QGDGLGMSLV
-523 DRRLKSAFGDRFGLD
+523 DKRLKSAFGERYGIA
-538 VQSEP
+538 VQWEP

-549 SFSIPKAPRPL
+549 SLTL
-560 PRRQHDPHPDRR
+560 PRQPRTTAKEMT

>member
-28 RPLANYSVRLPHKVL
+28 RPLANYSVRLPHKIL
-43 IYVIFSCFCILGTYV
+43 IYIIFSSFCILGTYV

-117 LGGLVHWRL
+117 LGGIVHWRL
-126 MRANRVDALFKPRI
+126 MRSGRTDALFEPRI
-140 AFFTTLYAEILQMV
+140 AFFTTLYAEIMQMV
-154 IILLVATPFEQALQL
+154 IILLVATPFDKSLLL

-204 VFSAKALTIANRTVG
+204 VFSAKALNIANRTVG
-219 IMTQGFTRDASQ
+219 IMSQGFTPEASN
-231 KIAHIVQEETGVG
+231 KIARIIQEETGVG
-244 AVAITDTDKI
+244 AVAITDTEQI
-254 LAFIGIGEEHHK
+254 LAFIGAGEDHHL
-266 PGTPITSTITLQA
+266 PGTPIASAITMQA

-285 LFADGNRQP
+285 LFADGNSQP
-294 YRCSISPSCQL
+294 YRCSLSPACQL

-350 QLLSGRLEQQQRLL
+350 QLLAGRLEQHQRLL

-393 RDPERARQLLLHLSR
+393 RDPDKARDLLLHLSL
-408 FFRKNLKRQSDLA
+408 FFRKNLKRQSGLA
-421 TLQEEQEHC
+421 TLHEEQEHC
-430 QSYLEIELARFGERL
+430 QSYLEIELARFGDRL
-445 TVQNE
+445 TVINE
-450 IPLQLA
+450 IPPHLA
-456 QLQLPSFT
+456 TLRLPSFT

-486 RLYAEET
+486 RLWTEEHPT
-493 PELVR
+493 CVTIH
-498 LCVEDNAGAWQG
+498 VEDNAGTWQAHPA
-510 DLTGGDGLGMNIV
+510 GDGLGMTIV
-523 DRRLKSAFGDRFGLD
+523 DRRLKSAFGERYG
-538 VQSEP
+538 VTIACEP

-549 SFSIPKAPRPL
+549 SFTIPKEQP
-560 PRRQHDPHPDRR
+560 

>member
-28 RPLANYSVRLPHKVL
+28 RPLANYSVRLPHKIL

-126 MRANRVDALFKPRI
+126 MRTNRVDALFTPRI

-154 IILLVATPFEQALQL
+154 IILLVATPSEQALQL

-204 VFSAKALTIANRTVG
+204 VFSAKALTIANRTLG
-219 IMTQGFTRDASQ
+219 IMAQGFTPEASR

-254 LAFIGIGEEHHK
+254 LAFIGTGEDHHK
-266 PGTPITSTITLQA
+266 PGTPITSAITLQA

-285 LFADGNRQP
+285 LFADGNSQP
-294 YRCSISPSCQL
+294 YRCSISPQCQL
-305 GSVLVIPLQGDK
+305 GSVLVIPLQGDR

-350 QLLSGRLEQQQRLL
+350 QLLAGRLEQQQRLL
-364 VQSELKLIQAQ
+364 VQSELKLVQAQ

-393 RDPERARQLLLHLSR
+393 RDPGRARELLLHLSR
-408 FFRKNLKRQSDLA
+408 FFRNNLKRQSGLT
-421 TLQEEQEHC
+421 TLREEQEHC
-430 QSYLEIELARFGERL
+430 QSYLEIEQARFGERL
-445 TVQNE
+445 TVINE
-450 IPLQLA
+450 IPPHLA
-456 QLQLPSFT
+456 DMQLPSFT

-476 ISTLLEQGRI
+476 ICSLLEQGRI
-486 RLYAEET
+486 RLFAEEGQESVT
-493 PELVR
+493 
-498 LCVEDNAGAWQG
+498 LCVEDNAGAWQPG
-510 DLTGGDGLGMNIV
+510 PQGDGLGMSIV
-523 DRRLKSAFGDRFGLD
+523 DRRLKSAFGERFGIQ
-538 VQSEP
+538 VQCEP
-543 EQWTRV
+543 EHWTRV
-549 SFSIPKAPRPL
+549 SFTL
-560 PRRQHDPHPDRR
+560 PRQPDSPSKEIT

>member
-83 LVGFLVGLTGG
+83 LVGCLVGLTGG

-126 MRANRVDALFKPRI
+126 MRAGRVNDLFAPRV
-140 AFFTTLYAEILQMV
+140 AFFTTFVAEIMQMV
-154 IILLVATPFEQALQL
+154 IILLVATPFDKSLLL

-219 IMTQGFTRDASQ
+219 IMSQGFTPEASG

-254 LAFIGIGEEHHK
+254 LAFIGTGEDHHK
-266 PGTPITSTITLQA
+266 PGTPITSAITLQA

-285 LFADGNRQP
+285 LFADGNSQP
-294 YRCSISPSCQL
+294 YRCSISPQCQL
-305 GSVLVIPLQGDK
+305 GSVLVIPLQGDE

-350 QLLSGRLEQQQRLL
+350 QLLAGRLEQQQRLL
-364 VQSELKLIQAQ
+364 VQSELKLVQAQ

-393 RDPERARQLLLHLSR
+393 RDPGRARELLLHLSR
-408 FFRKNLKRQSDLA
+408 FFRNNLKRQSGLT
-421 TLQEEQEHC
+421 TLREEQEHC
-430 QSYLEIELARFGERL
+430 LSYLEIEQARFGERL
-445 TVQNE
+445 TVINE
-450 IPLQLA
+450 IPPHLA
-456 QLQLPSFT
+456 EVQLPSFT

-476 ISTLLEQGRI
+476 ICSLLREGRL
-486 RLYAEET
+486 RLFARET
-493 PELVR
+493 PEVIT
-498 LCVEDNAGAWQG
+498 LCVEDNAGAWQPSG
-510 DLTGGDGLGMNIV
+510 QGDGLGMSLV
-523 DRRLKSAFGDRFGLD
+523 DKRLKSAFGERYGID
-538 VQSEP
+538 VQWEP

-549 SFSIPKAPRPL
+549 SLTL
-560 PRRQHDPHPDRR
+560 PRQPRTTAKEMT

>member
-43 IYVIFSCFCILGTYV
+43 IYIIFSSFCILGTYV

-117 LGGLVHWRL
+117 LGGIVHWRL
-126 MRANRVDALFKPRI
+126 MRAGKMDALFEPRI

-154 IILLVATPFEQALQL
+154 IILLVATPFDKSLLL

-188 ISMIRDQQR
+188 ISMIRDQQQ

-204 VFSAKALTIANRTVG
+204 VFSAKALNIANRTVG
-219 IMTQGFTRDASQ
+219 IMSQGFTPEASH
-231 KIAHIVQEETGVG
+231 KIARIIQEETGVG

-254 LAFIGIGEEHHK
+254 LAFIGTGEDHHL
-266 PGTPITSTITLQA
+266 PGTPITSAITMRA
-279 IAQNKV
+279 IERNKV
-285 LFADGNRQP
+285 LFADGNAQP
-294 YRCSISPSCQL
+294 YRCSLSPQCQL

-350 QLLSGRLEQQQRLL
+350 QLLAGRLEQQQRLL

-393 RDPERARQLLLHLSR
+393 QDPGKARDLLLHLSR
-408 FFRKNLKRQSDLA
+408 FFRKNLKRQSGLT

-430 QSYLEIELARFGERL
+430 RSYLEIELARFGDRL
-445 TVQNE
+445 TVQND
-450 IPLQLA
+450 IPAHLA
-456 QLQLPSFT
+456 TLQLPSFT

-476 ISTLLEQGRI
+476 ISTLLDKGCLH
-486 RLYAEET
+486 LYTEET
-493 PELVR
+493 QETVTIH
-498 LCVEDNAGAWQG
+498 VEDNAGAWQPRPV
-510 DLTGGDGLGMNIV
+510 GDGLGMTIV
-523 DRRLKSAFGDRFGLD
+523 DRRLKSAFGERYG
-538 VQSEP
+538 VTVSCEP

-549 SFSIPKAPRPL
+549 SVTLPKEQP
-560 PRRQHDPHPDRR
+560 

>member
-43 IYVIFSCFCILGTYV
+43 IYIIFSSFFILGTYV

-117 LGGLVHWRL
+117 LGGIVHWRL
-126 MRANRVDALFKPRI
+126 MRAGKMDALFEPRI

-154 IILLVATPFEQALQL
+154 IILLVATPFDKSLLL

-188 ISMIRDQQR
+188 ISMIRDQQQ

-204 VFSAKALTIANRTVG
+204 VFSAKALNIANRTVG
-219 IMTQGFTRDASQ
+219 IMSQGFTPEASH
-231 KIAHIVQEETGVG
+231 KIARIIQEETGVG

-254 LAFIGIGEEHHK
+254 LAFIGTGEDHHL
-266 PGTPITSTITLQA
+266 PGTPITSAITMRA
-279 IAQNKV
+279 IERNKV
-285 LFADGNRQP
+285 LFADGNAQP
-294 YRCSISPSCQL
+294 YRCSLSPQCQL

-350 QLLSGRLEQQQRLL
+350 QLLAGRLEQQQRLL

-393 RDPERARQLLLHLSR
+393 QDPGKARDLLLHLSR
-408 FFRKNLKRQSDLA
+408 FFRKNLKRQSGLT

-430 QSYLEIELARFGERL
+430 RSYLEIELARFGDRL
-445 TVQNE
+445 MVQND
-450 IPLQLA
+450 IPAHLA
-456 QLQLPSFT
+456 TLQLPSFT

-476 ISTLLEQGRI
+476 ISTLLDKGCLH
-486 RLYAEET
+486 LYTEET
-493 PELVR
+493 QETVTIH
-498 LCVEDNAGAWQG
+498 VEDNAGAWQPRPA
-510 DLTGGDGLGMNIV
+510 GDGLGMTIV
-523 DRRLKSAFGDRFGLD
+523 DRRLKSAFGERYG
-538 VQSEP
+538 VTVSCEP

-549 SFSIPKAPRPL
+549 SVTLPKEQP
-560 PRRQHDPHPDRR
+560 

>member
-28 RPLANYSVRLPHKVL
+28 RPLANYSVRLPHKIL

-126 MRANRVDALFKPRI
+126 MRTNRVDALFNPRI

-154 IILLVATPFEQALQL
+154 IILLVATPSEQALQL

-204 VFSAKALTIANRTVG
+204 VFSAKALTIANRTLG
-219 IMTQGFTRDASQ
+219 IMTQGFTPEASR

-254 LAFIGIGEEHHK
+254 LAFIGTGEDHHK
-266 PGTPITSTITLQA
+266 PGTPITSAITLQA

-285 LFADGNRQP
+285 LFADGNSRP
-294 YRCSISPSCQL
+294 YRCSISPHCQL
-305 GSVLVIPLQGDK
+305 GSVLVIPLQGDQ

-364 VQSELKLIQAQ
+364 VQSELKLVQAQ

-393 RDPERARQLLLHLSR
+393 RDPERARQLLLHLSL
-408 FFRKNLKRQSDLA
+408 FFRKNLKRQSGLT
-421 TLQEEQEHC
+421 TLREEQEHC
-430 QSYLEIELARFGERL
+430 QSYLEIEQARFGERL
-445 TVQNE
+445 TVINE
-450 IPLQLA
+450 IPPHLA
-456 QLQLPSFT
+456 DMQLPSFT

-476 ISTLLEQGRI
+476 TGSLLEQGRI
-486 RLYAEET
+486 RLFAKEG
-493 PELVR
+493 PEGVT
-498 LCVEDNAGAWQG
+498 LCVEDNAGAWQPG
-510 DLTGGDGLGMNIV
+510 PQGDGLGMSIV
-523 DRRLKSAFGDRFGLD
+523 DRRLKSAFGERFGIQ
-538 VQSEP
+538 VQCEP

-549 SFSIPKAPRPL
+549 SFTL
-560 PRRQHDPHPDRR
+560 PRQPDSPSKEIT

>member
-28 RPLANYSVRLPHKVL
+28 RPLANYSVRLPHKIL
-43 IYVIFSCFCILGTYV
+43 IYIIFSSFCILGTYV

-117 LGGLVHWRL
+117 LGGIVHWRL
-126 MRANRVDALFKPRI
+126 MRAGRTDALFQPRI
-140 AFFTTLYAEILQMV
+140 AFFTTLYAEIMQMV
-154 IILLVATPFEQALQL
+154 IILLVATPFDKSLLL

-204 VFSAKALTIANRTVG
+204 VFSAKALNIANRTVG
-219 IMTQGFTRDASQ
+219 IMSQGFTPEASN
-231 KIAHIVQEETGVG
+231 KIARIIKEETGVG
-244 AVAITDTDKI
+244 AVAITDTEQI
-254 LAFIGIGEEHHK
+254 LAFIGTGEDHHL
-266 PGTPITSTITLQA
+266 PGTPIASAITMQA
-279 IAQNKV
+279 IAQNQV
-285 LFADGNRQP
+285 LFADGNSQP
-294 YRCSISPSCQL
+294 YRCSLSPACQL

-350 QLLSGRLEQQQRLL
+350 QLLAGRLEQHQRLL

-393 RDPERARQLLLHLSR
+393 RDPDKARDLLLHLSL
-408 FFRKNLKRQSDLA
+408 FFRKNLKRQSGLA

-430 QSYLEIELARFGERL
+430 QSYLEIELARFGDRL
-445 TVQNE
+445 TVINE
-450 IPLQLA
+450 IPPHLA
-456 QLQLPSFT
+456 TLRLPSFT

-486 RLYAEET
+486 RLWTYEHPT
-493 PELVR
+493 SVTIH
-498 LCVEDNAGAWQG
+498 VEDNAGTWQAHPA
-510 DLTGGDGLGMNIV
+510 GDGLGMTIV
-523 DRRLKSAFGDRFGLD
+523 DRRLKSAFGERYG
-538 VQSEP
+538 VTIACEP
-543 EQWTRV
+543 DQWTRV
-549 SFSIPKAPRPL
+549 SFTIPKEQP
-560 PRRQHDPHPDRR
+560 

>member
-28 RPLANYSVRLPHKVL
+28 RPLANYSVRLPHKIL

-126 MRANRVDALFKPRI
+126 MRTNRVDALFNPRI
-140 AFFTTLYAEILQMV
+140 AFFTTLYAEILQMI
-154 IILLVATPFEQALQL
+154 IILLVATPSEQALQL

-204 VFSAKALTIANRTVG
+204 VFSAKALTIANRTLG
-219 IMTQGFTRDASQ
+219 IMTQGFTPEASR

-254 LAFIGIGEEHHK
+254 LAFIGTGEDHHK

-285 LFADGNRQP
+285 LFADGNSRP
-294 YRCSISPSCQL
+294 YRCSISPQCQL
-305 GSVLVIPLQGDK
+305 GSVLVIPLQGDQ

-364 VQSELKLIQAQ
+364 VQSELKLVQAQ

-393 RDPERARQLLLHLSR
+393 RDPERARQLLLHLSL
-408 FFRKNLKRQSDLA
+408 FFRKNLKRQSGLT
-421 TLQEEQEHC
+421 TLREEQEHC
-430 QSYLEIELARFGERL
+430 QSYLEIEQARFGERL
-445 TVQNE
+445 TVINE
-450 IPLQLA
+450 IPPHLA
-456 QLQLPSFT
+456 DTQLPSFT

-476 ISTLLEQGRI
+476 ICSLLEQGRI
-486 RLYAEET
+486 RLFTEEG
-493 PELVR
+493 PEGVT
-498 LCVEDNAGAWQG
+498 LCVEDNAGAWQPG
-510 DLTGGDGLGMNIV
+510 PQGDGLGMSIV
-523 DRRLKSAFGDRFGLD
+523 DRRLKSAFGERFGIQ
-538 VQSEP
+538 VQCEP

-549 SFSIPKAPRPL
+549 SFTL
-560 PRRQHDPHPDRR
+560 PRQPDSPSKEMT